1 MLEDDHLT
9 KSCGLSTWISLF
21 EYKNHANHIFLH
33 SSEVVLLRSLIE
45 MIIFAIVSYNFLFIC
60 SNAKHKPFTIS
71 FRDYLK
77 FKKME
82 KYQIHWKVFILSF
95 LNAISDPWNCFYIL
109 PLLSVPKQKLAYL
122 SKLSFLSSTYSNTD

>member
-9 KSCGLSTWISLF
+9 KSCWLSNFLNTKIMLF
-21 EYKNHANHIFLH
+21 TFLH
-33 SSEVVLLRSLIE
+33 SSEVMLFRSLLE
-45 MIIFAIVSYNFLFIC
+45 MIIFAIVSYNLLFIC

-82 KYQIHWKVFILSF
+82 KYLIHWKVFILSF
-95 LNAISDPWNCFYIL
+95 LDAISDPWNCFYIL